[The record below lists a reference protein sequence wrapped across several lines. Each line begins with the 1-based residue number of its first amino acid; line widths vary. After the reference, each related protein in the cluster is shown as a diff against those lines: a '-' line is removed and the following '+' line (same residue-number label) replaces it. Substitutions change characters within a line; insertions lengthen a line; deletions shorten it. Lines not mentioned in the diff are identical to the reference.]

1 MFSIPNNFRTF
12 SREMLN
18 VKVFS
23 TTGEMGRAAAAEVAA
38 KIVELLGKRR
48 RSI

>member
-1 MFSIPNNFRTF
+1 
-12 SREMLN
+12 MLN